1 MSDDEELVYV
11 KRPRTIHYGSLEES
25 ERQRQSALEDADGGD
40 YRMETSNGPPTNPSE
55 YFNLDEEVYV
65 HVNAIE
71 NVFLTSRV
79 YFQVPGQGG
88 SAGGV

>member
-25 ERQRQSALEDADGGD
+25 ERSALADANGGD
-40 YRMETSNGPPTNPSE
+40 YRMETSSGPATNPSE

-65 HVNAIE
+65 LENAIE
-71 NVFLTSRV
+71 NVFLTSLFPAA
-79 YFQVPGQGG
+79 YFQVSRQG
-88 SAGGV
+88 SPAGGV